1 MTDTTPT
8 GVPIRLCASC
18 GTKHPT
24 TRRHCNRCGKP
35 SLFIRPTGACIHCQ
49 AKQPALFEV
58 VT

>member
-24 TRRHCNRCGKP
+24 TRRHCNRCGRP
-35 SLFIRPTGACIHCQ
+35 SLFIRPSTGVCVHCE
-49 AKQPALFEV
+49 AKP
-58 VT
+58 